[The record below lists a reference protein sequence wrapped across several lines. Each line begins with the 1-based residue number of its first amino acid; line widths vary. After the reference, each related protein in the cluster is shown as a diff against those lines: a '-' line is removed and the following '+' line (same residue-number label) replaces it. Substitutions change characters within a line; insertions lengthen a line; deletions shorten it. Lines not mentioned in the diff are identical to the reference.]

1 MNKNDDDYYDRQTEL
16 LEKFLSKNDK
26 SAFQKILN
34 MNITSNAEKENK
46 KEKFRNRSN
55 LLKSMK
61 TKPSSY
67 YYEHFHM
74 NNPQSNYNISPNNS
88 DLYNFNYNNNFKDN
102 QISSFK
108 LDFNNIL
115 QDPEYKDKCWRG
127 NNKWGSMKFQMIK
140 LNLAKRKGVSID
152 NFQMPKLPE
161 RRSSQMEMNGHLV
174 INSNPLINSVEL
186 KRKNTGNNNTIG
198 HTYKNKISRLNSQD
212 IAIKR
217 QLTQKIKPHI
227 NTEVKELKIEI

>member
-34 MNITSNAEKENK
+34 MNITSNAERENK

-161 RRSSQMEMNGHLV
+161 RKSSQMEMNGHLV

-186 KRKNTGNNNTIG
+186 KRKNTSNNNTIG